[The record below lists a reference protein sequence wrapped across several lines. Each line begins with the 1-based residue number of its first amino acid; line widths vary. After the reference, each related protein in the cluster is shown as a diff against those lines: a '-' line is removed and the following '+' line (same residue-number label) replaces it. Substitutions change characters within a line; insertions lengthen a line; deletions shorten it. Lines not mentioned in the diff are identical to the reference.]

1 MFHAGELIGARYRLR
16 RLIGAGGMGAVWL
29 VRNEATERDVAIK
42 FMLPELAKTPGQLQR
57 FFQEA
62 KALGRVRHRAIVEI
76 YDLGRIEQ
84 LADAA
89 QEPRAGTPYLVMEL
103 LDGEPLDV
111 VLRRLR
117 RLPLRAAL
125 ELVMEIARGL
135 QAAHT
140 SWIVHRDLK
149 PANIFLHR
157 DRDGAVAP
165 KILDFGVSKL
175 LQAGVSHDTTSGVVV
190 GSPGYMSPEQA
201 AGDGDID
208 ARSDVW
214 SLGAILYRCLTGK
227 EAFREANYNATML
240 AIVMSEPAPLQSL
253 VDIPDDVAAIVNR
266 CMQKS
271 REDRYETADALADA
285 IGAVLRTIGSEEGLC
300 SLAIAVTRPEPAAE
314 VQDKTLATL
323 AGDATIV
330 DEPPATVAIGVLAG
344 DRGLTPAASVERA
357 AGGTRWF
364 GGAVAIALLS
374 VVVMSVALL
383 TRRVPVPAP
392 SVVAPSATSVVVASA
407 PLAQP
412 VVTTEPAVT
421 SVPVEVVSKSVKAKP
436 APPPK
441 TASTSKTAST
451 TKSSAKANHASE
463 GVLDPG
469 LP

>member
-1 MFHAGELIGARYRLR
+1 MFHAGELIGGRYRLR

-111 VLRRLR
+111 VLRRIR

-157 DRDGAVAP
+157 DRDGVVSP

-253 VDIPDDVAAIVNR
+253 VDLPDDVATIVNR

-285 IGAVLRTIGSEEGLC
+285 IGAVLRTIGSEDGLR
-300 SLAIAVTRPEPAAE
+300 SLAIAVTRPELVADLA
-314 VQDKTLATL
+314 DKTLATL

-330 DEPPATVAIGVLAG
+330 DEPPATVPLGVLG
-344 DRGLTPAASVERA
+344 VDRGDLPAAADS
-357 AGGTRWF
+357 AGGTRRARS
-364 GGAVAIALLS
+364 GVAIAAIGFVAAVS
-374 VVVMSVALL
+374 IALL
-383 TRRVPVPAP
+383 LRRAPVQGPN
-392 SVVAPSATSVVVASA
+392 VVAPSATAVAVTSA
-407 PLAQP
+407 PP
-412 VVTTEPAVT
+412 IVVTTEPVVT
-421 SVPVEVVSKSVKAKP
+421 KAPVEVVSKPFKAKP

-441 TASTSKTAST
+441 AAST
-451 TKSSAKANHASE
+451 THNSAAKANHASE